1 MTNSDNLISILKSI
15 PHIYDP
21 IQQITGE
28 TLVRG
33 RLFVEGTSHCL
44 YILSYDPEL
53 GLWLAIVELC
63 PGIMELSYFSN
74 LGLIKFTAKAQS
86 TYLEGSP
93 RPPSFPSLDIEW
105 IERPLSQVFSQI
117 NGRKGKRKITPR
129 KIVDKLRN
137 HRTSLYT

>member
-74 LGLIKFTAKAQS
+74 LALIKFAERAQT
-86 TYLEGSP
+86 TYLQGRP
-93 RPPSFPSLDIEW
+93 RPPSYPNLDLEW
-105 IERPLSQVFSQI
+105 IERPLSLVFSQKSSQ
-117 NGRKGKRKITPR
+117 KGKRKIPQER
-129 KIVDKLRN
+129 
-137 HRTSLYT
+137 